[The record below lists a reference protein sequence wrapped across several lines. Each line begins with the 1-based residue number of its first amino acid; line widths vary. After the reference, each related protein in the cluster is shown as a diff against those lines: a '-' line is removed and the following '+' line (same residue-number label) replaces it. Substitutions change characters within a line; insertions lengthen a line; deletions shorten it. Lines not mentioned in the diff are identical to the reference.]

1 MKFEVE
7 LDAAELNKI
16 LNEGLKSL
24 TEEDKH
30 EIIKQAIIKYAS
42 DPINVDKCLFETR
55 IDYSGR
61 ADPDYDRPKQGYKSI
76 INEVISEE
84 AIKPLRDEISKV
96 VREHAH
102 QMFKEA
108 MIRAMC
114 SCVLTDEFKNSIYNT
129 IINTICAHEER
140 EHR

>member
-61 ADPDYDRPKQGYKSI
+61 VDPDYSRPKEGYRRI
-76 INEVISEE
+76 INELISEE

-96 VREHAH
+96 IKEHAH

-108 MIRAMC
+108 MVRSMC
-114 SCVLTDEFKNSIYNT
+114 SCILTDEFKNSIYNT